1 MQSLFLFIWAQ
12 RKKKKKRSKILF
24 LQFRNYCELMGWDGK
39 SWVWWEKTS
48 LFSHMNQLPFQPF
61 SYGCQLCQMKSYS
74 ECHSSWGWSFEIDS
88 IYRIK
93 QIFSNGCVTS
103 DFFKNFTFI
112 RGFHATII
120 EKSMKFDFLNR
131 ISLKISTCHGFVVM
145 LSQNKFYFDRTCF
158 SFFQV
163 VGCTYLK

>member
-12 RKKKKKRSKILF
+12 RKKKKRSKILF

-93 QIFSNGCVTS
+93 QIFSNGC
-103 DFFKNFTFI
+103 DFW
-112 RGFHATII
+112 
-120 EKSMKFDFLNR
+120 FL
-131 ISLKISTCHGFVVM
+131 K
-145 LSQNKFYFDRTCF
+145 KFYFYSRF
-158 SFFQV
+158 SCYHNWKIYEIWLFESNFPKNFNMSRI
-163 VGCTYLK
+163 CCDAIPE